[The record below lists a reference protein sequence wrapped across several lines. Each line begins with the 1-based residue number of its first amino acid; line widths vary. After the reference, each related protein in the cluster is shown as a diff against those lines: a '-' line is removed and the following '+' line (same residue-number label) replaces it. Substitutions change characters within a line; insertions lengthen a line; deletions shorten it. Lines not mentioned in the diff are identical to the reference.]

1 VAAGPQPLNE
11 PAWVAADARLSE
23 AERCERLCEIFKN
36 VELPDMRQRLLAP
49 LAAALAD
56 RAPEGET
63 VARTLF
69 FVGTTW
75 ENQVARVAALP
86 HLQRMLQRHGNG
98 LQVKDSCA
106 QALEAAR
113 RLDLPAYRQA
123 LRAALDSHRFP
134 AELAPVFALEAQA
147 LRERTHRLADAADP
161 YSMRAMA
168 RLLPRLRLYDELADR
183 LDLLSREGAA
193 LAVPDLGLLKL
204 LGEKEYDRFCQTF
217 ARLPG
222 GAELGRLLAI
232 QSVRQLDPP
241 QVSALFTVSRVLG
254 LPEAEA
260 TWWNHLSFWL
270 DLFQPGT
277 TATIPARP
285 TPAQTKF
292 LNRAG
297 IASVP
302 GGFEVSLAHLDLAV
316 LLDAETASVALV
328 DGRKPPPPDWKGL
341 VLSNITRETLLVSL
355 LNNPKVVR
363 VPGLVEAVVI
373 NCRSSQ
379 VLSFIAQKRE
389 LHTGHQN
396 KGVPAALLRGR
407 VKVPMTLLRRFIHLR
422 FVSRADLKEIAQR
435 APRPEVAKEAA
446 DYLASI

>member
-1 VAAGPQPLNE
+1 MNE
-11 PAWVAADARLSE
+11 PAWVAADVRLSE

-36 VELPDMRQRLLAP
+36 VEMPDMRQRLLTP
-49 LAAALAD
+49 LANALSEHTPD
-56 RAPEGET
+56 GEAIT
-63 VARTLF
+63 RTLF

-75 ENQVARVAALP
+75 ENHVVRVAALP
-86 HLQRMLQRHGNG
+86 HLKRLLLRHANG
-98 LQVKDSCA
+98 LQVKESGVK
-106 QALEAAR
+106 ALEAAR
-113 RLDLPAYRQA
+113 LLDLPAYREA
-123 LRAALDSHRFP
+123 LRVALTSHRFP
-134 AELAPVFALEAQA
+134 AELTPVFALEAEA
-147 LRERTHRLADAADP
+147 LRERTRLLADAADP
-161 YSMRAMA
+161 YSMRTMA

-183 LDLLSREGAA
+183 LDLLAREGSN
-193 LAVPDLGLLKL
+193 LAVPDLGLLKF

-217 ARLPG
+217 AKLPG

-232 QSVRQLDPP
+232 QRTRQLDPP
-241 QVSALFTVSRVLG
+241 QISALFTVSRILG
-254 LPEAEA
+254 LPALDA
-260 TWWNHLSFWL
+260 TWWNHLDFWL
-270 DLFQPGT
+270 GQFQSDT

-302 GGFEVSLAHLDLAV
+302 GGFEVSLARLDLSV
-316 LLDAETASVALV
+316 LLDAETASITLV
-328 DGRKPPPPDWKGL
+328 DGKKPPPPDWKGL

-363 VPGLVEAVVI
+363 VPGLVEAIVV

-379 VLSFIAQKRE
+379 VLSFIAMKRE

-407 VKVPMTLLRRFIHLR
+407 IKVPMTLLRRFIHLR
-422 FVSRADLKEIAQR
+422 FVSRLDLKDIAMR
-435 APRPEVAKEAA
+435 APRPEIVKEVT